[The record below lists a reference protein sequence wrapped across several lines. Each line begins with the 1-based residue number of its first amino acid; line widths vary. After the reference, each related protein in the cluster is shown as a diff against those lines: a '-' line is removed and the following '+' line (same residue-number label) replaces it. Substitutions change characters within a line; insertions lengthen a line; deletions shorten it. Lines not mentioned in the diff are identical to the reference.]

1 MLPRCL
7 PPILQIAALALTAAP
22 ALAEPSL
29 VLLVR
34 HAERAAEPKADPLLT
49 PAGEQRAHAL
59 AHALAHAGVTSIV
72 TTRYQRT
79 KLTAAPLALA
89 RGLTPEVVEAKPGQD
104 HVAAV
109 VAAVRAK
116 TGVVLVVGHSNTV
129 PQIAAALSGTSA
141 QPDFCDTSFGHLLAV
156 QGAGLARLRYGAPD
170 AVPPQS
176 DCQ

>member
-1 MLPRCL
+1 MPPRRLLPL
-7 PPILQIAALALTAAP
+7 IPAAALALAAAP

-34 HAERAAEPKADPLLT
+34 HAERAAEPKSDPLLT

-59 AHALAHAGVTSIV
+59 AWALAHADVTSII

-79 KLTAAPLALA
+79 KLTAAPLAQA
-89 RGLTPEVVEAKPGQD
+89 RGLVPEVVEAQPGQD

-129 PQIAAALSGTSA
+129 PRIAAALSGTTP
-141 QPDFCDTSFGHLLAV
+141 QPDFCETSFGHLLAV